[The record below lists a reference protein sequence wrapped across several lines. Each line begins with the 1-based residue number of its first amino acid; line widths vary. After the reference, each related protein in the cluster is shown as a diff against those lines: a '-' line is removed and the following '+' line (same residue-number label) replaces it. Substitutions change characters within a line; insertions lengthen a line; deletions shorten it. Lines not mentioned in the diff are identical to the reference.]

1 MRGQIAGT
9 VSMFYNEKGGKMNQV
24 LDLRVKV
31 VPTRTGVNV
40 HVFDATGKE
49 IPREKDRD
57 SVNSWVVWRS
67 DEPDVEEGVFIY
79 LDNKFDSSSW
89 SPHLPVTKEFD
100 LFLEFEPGNLFK
112 SLFEI
117 NMRIRVNDYELP
129 EGLSVIWENQVLNHL
144 LGVSVF

>member
-1 MRGQIAGT
+1 MKQA
-9 VSMFYNEKGGKMNQV
+9 
-24 LDLRVKV
+24 LDLRIKV

-40 HVFDATGKE
+40 HVFDATGRE
-49 IPREKDRD
+49 IPYEKDRD
-57 SVNSWVVWRS
+57 SLPTWTVWRS
-67 DEPDVEEGVFIY
+67 DDPGTSGGVFIY

-89 SPHLPVTKEFD
+89 SPQLPVTKEFD

-129 EGLSVIWENQVLNHL
+129 EGLSVVWENQVLNYL

>member
-1 MRGQIAGT
+1 MLTAC
-9 VSMFYNEKGGKMNQV
+9 KG
-24 LDLRVKV
+24 L
-31 VPTRTGVNV
+31 PHTR
-40 HVFDATGKE
+40 
-49 IPREKDRD
+49 
-57 SVNSWVVWRS
+57 
-67 DEPDVEEGVFIY
+67 DEPDGEEGVFIY

-89 SPHLPVTKEFD
+89 SPHLPETKEFD